1 MRKVLSIAGA
11 VVLASAAL
19 ITPASAQTG
28 GTGGGQ
34 TPNQSPGTTTD
45 TTSGGGQGTSQGA
58 GGGGAGQ
65 QGGTQSGQGTGSS
78 GATGSGGAGSG
89 SQSGSGGQMGGGSM
103 AGGPMQATGSCG
115 MSAGAYGMTDVNSGD
130 VNNAGETVPA
140 LFYRVDY
147 SGLPAP
153 TTVGVI
159 VRYNNELESQ
169 IAVQPFTAQS
179 SGGSQEGAI
188 RANISPEAQGFAN
201 SIDAGRRGRSDGPPS
216 GGNAEH
222 GNPSG
227 TRVAKG
233 GLQGSGTQG
242 GLLPGEY
249 VFHVYTGEIRDMPE
263 TVKDGPAGP
272 RFFADPKGYLGMFS
286 CGVSTEEGSGPG

>member
-19 ITPASAQTG
+19 ITPVNAQTG
-28 GTGGGQ
+28 Q
-34 TPNQSPGTTTD
+34 
-45 TTSGGGQGTSQGA
+45 GGQGTG
-58 GGGGAGQ
+58 
-65 QGGTQSGQGTGSS
+65 GQGTGSS
-78 GATGSGGAGSG
+78 GSPGAGGAGSG
-89 SQSGSGGQMGGGSM
+89 AQSGTGTQTGGAQATGGGQMAGGSM
-103 AGGPMQATGSCG
+103 ASGPMQASGSCG
-115 MSAGAYGMTDVNSGD
+115 MSAGAYGMSDVNSSQ
-130 VNNAGETVPA
+130 VNDSGETVPA

-147 SGLPAP
+147 SNLPAP

-159 VRYNNELESQ
+159 VRYNGELESQ

-179 SGGSQEGAI
+179 SGGAQEGAI
-188 RANISPEAQGFAN
+188 RANISPDAQGFAN

-222 GNPSG
+222 GNPSAI
-227 TRVAKG
+227 RVAKG

-249 VFHVYTGEIRDMPE
+249 VFYVYTGEIRDRPE

-272 RFFADPKGYLGMFS
+272 RFFADPKGFLGQFS
-286 CGVSTEEGSGPG
+286 CGVSTEQGSGPG